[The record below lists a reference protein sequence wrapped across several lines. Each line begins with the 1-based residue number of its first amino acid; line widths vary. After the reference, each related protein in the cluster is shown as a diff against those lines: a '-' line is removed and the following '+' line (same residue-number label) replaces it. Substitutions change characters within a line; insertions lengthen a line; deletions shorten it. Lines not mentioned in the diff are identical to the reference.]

1 MNNSKSLDN
10 QHIGNHSKANSISSV
25 KVSNQP
31 SKSHVERPITKPYR
45 IVFDCLV
52 FVFLIVG
59 PGIVYGG

>member
-1 MNNSKSLDN
+1 MNNSRLLDN
-10 QHIGNHSKANSISSV
+10 QYIGNHSKANSISSV
-25 KVSNQP
+25 KISNQP
-31 SKSHVERPITKPYR
+31 SKSRVKRSLTKPYR